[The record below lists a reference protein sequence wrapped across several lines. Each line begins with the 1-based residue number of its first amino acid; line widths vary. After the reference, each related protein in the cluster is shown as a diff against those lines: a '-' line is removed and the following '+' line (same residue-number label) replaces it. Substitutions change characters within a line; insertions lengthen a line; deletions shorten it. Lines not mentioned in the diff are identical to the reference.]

1 MKTIHYSFFHSR
13 TKVFCLVICF
23 IQFFVFYE
31 TKAQEGIG
39 QNPSG
44 GLSASSNATST
55 GANFINVPLWIHN
68 CNDASLPIGIGYNG
82 TGVKVSDISSW
93 VGMGFNLN
101 AGGSITREVRGL
113 PDDIYSVYR
122 KIPFGNLT
130 SVGDYVNAG
139 YLYSGNSI
147 KQMSDKNIDDPNF
160 DKSSLENGTKDC
172 EPDLFRFQFGGYS
185 GSFMFDENGTPQL
198 LPQSSLS
205 ISYEKVTTDFYPIPS
220 IITNNPG
227 LVRGGIKKFVITSQ
241 DGTKYTFEKTAVT
254 TSYFRK
260 KSINGQTITICDTEN
275 FYPDKSNQT
284 LQIVR
289 SGLSSGINQS
299 LFPDTETEDL
309 AITTWYLTN
318 VKTIS
323 GNEINLTYTYQ
334 YSNDSRIVD
343 ESSRPS
349 SGIIPEEKTMTW
361 VQNKIHDWQL
371 SKIESNYE
379 IVDFVSDIDRDDCFF
394 TDGNTIKPKLLHHI
408 NIRNK
413 SNVLLKSYELGYET
427 MTSNGTSPCGL
438 NPKLNALSKRYRLIS
453 LTEKGKIT
461 VEKPY
466 SFVYNATPLPPRHSM
481 AQDIWGYFNG
491 VTSNTSTVPSLFVYD
506 GTCDNDESNTLYKS
520 RYSVYDRRTSC
531 TPRIIAGAN
540 RLPNNSFAIAGVL
553 EQVVY
558 PTGGK
563 QIFNYEL
570 NEFSFLPEPKYS
582 QPNIEKSP
590 FNSLGAGLRIKK
602 ITTQDGIG
610 LNPDIVKEY
619 SYNYFDGNNYT
630 AQSSGRLVYQPSFG
644 RKKTGHVF
652 LQAYNQAAG
661 QFEPKFVTKA
671 LTDFIFFN
679 QNDSWLTQPIVY
691 QFVKE
696 SFTNNGSILYKYS
709 IPSVYPTFPTPILKN
724 SIFCI
729 FLLTV

>member
-1 MKTIHYSFFHSR
+1 M
-13 TKVFCLVICF
+13 
-23 IQFFVFYE
+23 
-31 TKAQEGIG
+31 
-39 QNPSG
+39 
-44 GLSASSNATST
+44 
-55 GANFINVPLWIHN
+55 
-68 CNDASLPIGIGYNG
+68 
-82 TGVKVSDISSW
+82 
-93 VGMGFNLN
+93 
-101 AGGSITREVRGL
+101 
-113 PDDIYSVYR
+113 
-122 KIPFGNLT
+122 
-130 SVGDYVNAG
+130 
-139 YLYSGNSI
+139 
-147 KQMSDKNIDDPNF
+147 
-160 DKSSLENGTKDC
+160 
-172 EPDLFRFQFGGYS
+172 
-185 GSFMFDENGTPQL
+185 
-198 LPQSSLS
+198 
-205 ISYEKVTTDFYPIPS
+205 
-220 IITNNPG
+220 
-227 LVRGGIKKFVITSQ
+227 
-241 DGTKYTFEKTAVT
+241 
-254 TSYFRK
+254 
-260 KSINGQTITICDTEN
+260 
-275 FYPDKSNQT
+275 
-284 LQIVR
+284 
-289 SGLSSGINQS
+289 
-299 LFPDTETEDL
+299 
-309 AITTWYLTN
+309 
-318 VKTIS
+318 
-323 GNEINLTYTYQ
+323 
-334 YSNDSRIVD
+334 
-343 ESSRPS
+343 
-349 SGIIPEEKTMTW
+349 
-361 VQNKIHDWQL
+361 
-371 SKIESNYE
+371 
-379 IVDFVSDIDRDDCFF
+379 
-394 TDGNTIKPKLLHHI
+394 DGNTIKPKLLHHI

-709 IPSVYPTFPTPILKN
+709 IPSVYGENYINSDLYDAPKTEISSNLLADNTEVLKDNFPNPKHPNFDWSRGVLLETTVFDASNNAKSKTISEYKVTKSKNIFGISHSIDEIASIGTYWRLDIVPSPPFFKYVNGTQSIVKAGTGIGKYSNVSTVKVLKSQVTYNFLEN
-724 SIFCI
+724 SSM
-729 FLLTV
+729 VSRVDYHY